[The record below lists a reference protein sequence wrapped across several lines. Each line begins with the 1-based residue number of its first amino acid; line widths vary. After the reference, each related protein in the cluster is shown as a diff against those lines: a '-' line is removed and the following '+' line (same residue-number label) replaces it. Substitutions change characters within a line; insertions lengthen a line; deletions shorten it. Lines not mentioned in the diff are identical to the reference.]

1 MKAKGKTG
9 AVLVVGGG
17 ISGMQSSLD
26 LADSGFKVYLV
37 ENKPTIGGA
46 MAQLDKTFP
55 TNDCSMCI
63 MAPKLVAAD
72 KHPNIEIISNAVV
85 DRVTGMPGRFM
96 ISLVKHP
103 RFVDEEKCTGC
114 GVCSTKCPVEAID
127 MYNEGLMA
135 RAAIYVDY
143 PQAVPLKFAI
153 DRDRCIGCGICEGEC
168 QAKAINFDQPEELMR
183 LKVGSIILSPGFD
196 EFDPTPLAEYGYGKY
211 PNVVS
216 SIEFER
222 MLSAS
227 GPFRGIVMRPSDG
240 KVPERVAFI
249 QCVGSRTDHYGHN
262 YCSSVCCMHAIKEA
276 MIAQEHT
283 QGLSSH
289 IFFMDIRAFGKE
301 FDDYVTRAEEEF
313 GIGITRAN
321 RVADITQVP
330 GSRDLDVRYIE
341 EGGIR
346 TERFNLV
353 VLSVGLHAPRTA
365 EDISRVFGIKLNQY
379 NFADTGTFAPLETSA
394 PGIYVSGA
402 FSGPKD
408 IPTTV
413 AEASG
418 AASKAAGDI
427 HEARNT
433 MLTPVELPPERDV
446 TGEEPRVGVFVCH
459 CGINIG
465 GVVDVPDVVE
475 YAKSLPGVVYAENN
489 LYTCSADTQER
500 IKEKI
505 EGFDL
510 NRVVVA
516 SCTPRTHEP
525 LFRNTV
531 REAGLNPYL
540 FEMANIRDQCSWV
553 HMHEPEAA
561 TFKARDLVRMAVSR
575 ACLLEPLQRAI
586 IPVTQRAL
594 VIGGGISGMTAALD
608 IADQGFTTYLIEHG
622 NDLGGIAR
630 SLHTTLRGDDVQ
642 IELEQVISRVWSHPN
657 IQVYVNSEIETIEG
671 SVGNFSTKLRGNE
684 ETLEHGVIL
693 VTTGGVEYK
702 PEEYLYGKTDR
713 VVTQLEF
720 EDELAKAKA
729 KDLPRTAVFIQ
740 CVGCRNAERP
750 YCSRVCCGTSVK
762 QALIL
767 KKKHPDAQVF
777 VLYRDLRTYS
787 FKEDAYRDAAERG
800 VIFIRYREG
809 SEPVVSKGKKGDS
822 PLVVDVYEELL
833 QELIRIEA
841 DRLIL
846 AAAILPQEENERLAQ
861 LLKLPLSKDRF
872 FLEAHMK
879 LRPLD
884 FSTDGVFLAG
894 LAHSPKYMDECIAQ
908 ASGAA
913 ARALC
918 ILSRPTFEAEGI
930 VAAVETDL
938 CRGCGRCREACVYCA
953 IDIEEVE
960 PEVFISR
967 VNEALC
973 KGCGTCAVTCPS
985 KAITMRHFTEDQI
998 LATMRSLLLEATS
1011 DGHV

>member
-1 MKAKGKTG
+1 MTAKGKTG

-17 ISGMQSSLD
+17 ISGMQSALD
-26 LADSGFKVYLV
+26 LGDAGFRVYLV
-37 ENKPTIGGA
+37 ERKPTIGGA

-63 MAPKLVAAD
+63 MAPKLVAVD
-72 KHPNIEIISNAVV
+72 KHPNIEIISNAEVEK
-85 DRVTGMPGRFM
+85 VTGRPGRFLV
-96 ISLVKHP
+96 SLIKHP
-103 RFVDEEKCTGC
+103 RYVDEDKCTGC
-114 GVCSTKCPVEAID
+114 GQCSMKCPVEAID
-127 MYNEGLMA
+127 MYNEGLMT

-143 PQAVPLKFAI
+143 PQAVPLKFRI
-153 DRDRCIGCGICEGEC
+153 DKERCIGCGICEGEC
-168 QAKAINFDQPEELMR
+168 LANAIDFNQKEELMKVR
-183 LKVGSIILSPGFD
+183 VGSIILSPGFD
-196 EFDPTPLAEYGYGKY
+196 EFDPTALREYGYGQY

-227 GPFRGIVMRPSDG
+227 GPFRGVVMRPSDG
-240 KVPERVAFI
+240 KVPEKVAFI
-249 QCVGSRTDHYGHN
+249 QCVGSRDEHIGHN

-283 QGLSSH
+283 EGLSSH

-301 FDDYVTRAEEEF
+301 FDDYVTRARDEF
-313 GIGITRAN
+313 GIGITRGN
-321 RVADITQVP
+321 RVADITQNP
-330 GSRDLDVRYIE
+330 KTKDLRVRYIE
-341 EGGIR
+341 GGDIKY
-346 TERFNLV
+346 ERFNLV

-365 EDISRVFGIKLNQY
+365 KDLSAAFGIDLNRY
-379 NFADTGTFAPLETSA
+379 NFAETRTFSPLETNV
-394 PGIYVSGA
+394 PGIFVSGA

-418 AASKAAGDI
+418 AAAKAAADI

-433 MLTPVELPPERDV
+433 LLTEVQLPPERDV
-446 TGEEPRVGVFVCH
+446 MGEEPRIGVFVCH

-475 YAKSLPGVVYAENN
+475 YAKSLPGVVYAEHN

-500 IKEKI
+500 IKERIVKL
-505 EGFDL
+505 DL

-525 LFRNTV
+525 LFRSTV

-553 HMHEPEAA
+553 HMHEHEAA
-561 TFKARDLVRMAVSR
+561 SLKAKDLVRMAVSR
-575 ACLLEPLQRAI
+575 ACLLEPLQRAV

-594 VIGGGISGMTAALD
+594 VIGGGVSGMTAALD
-608 IADQGFTTYLIEHG
+608 IADQGFTTYLVEREKK
-622 NDLGGIAR
+622 LGGIAR
-630 SLHTTLRGDDVQ
+630 HLHTTLQGDDVQ
-642 IELEQVISRVWSHPN
+642 TELERMISKVWAHPN
-657 IQVYVNSEIETIEG
+657 IQVIIGSEIEDVKG

-693 VTTGGVEYK
+693 VTTGGMEYK
-702 PEEYLYGKTDR
+702 PEEHLYGKDDR

-720 EDELAKAKA
+720 EEELVNADPE
-729 KDLPRTAVFIQ
+729 DLPSTAVFIQ
-740 CVGCRNAERP
+740 CVGCRNEERS

-762 QALIL
+762 QALLL
-767 KKKHPDAQVF
+767 KKERPDAQVF
-777 VLYRDLRTYS
+777 VLYRDLRTYA
-787 FKEDAYRDAAERG
+787 FKEDAYKEAAEAG
-800 VIFIRYREG
+800 VVFIRFDEDRE
-809 SEPVVSKGKKGDS
+809 PKVSKDKSKDG
-822 PLVVDVYEELL
+822 PLEVMVYEELL
-833 QELIRIEA
+833 EENLRIEA

-846 AAAILPQEENERLAQ
+846 AAAILPPEDNERLAQ
-861 LLKLPLSKDRF
+861 LLKLPLSKDGF

-884 FSTDGVFLAG
+884 FATDGVFLAG
-894 LAHSPKYMDECIAQ
+894 LAHSPKYLDECIAQ

-930 VAAVETDL
+930 VASVETAL
-938 CRGCGRCREACVYCA
+938 CRGCGRCREACVYGA

-985 KAITMRHFTEDQI
+985 KAIRMSHFTEDQI
-998 LATMRSLLLEATS
+998 LATMRSLLLEAI
-1011 DGHV
+1011 